1 MTGSEAGLPAL
12 AVRSLPRRTPA
23 RGGAPAQVRAGVVG
37 AYAFTAALARLAEAK
52 ASGALYGSAGAV
64 YLRDGAIVHAESP
77 CAPDLGV
84 RLMACGLLSPD
95 QWREAVTTAGAE
107 RGVGG
112 HLVDTGRVARGE
124 LELCHLL
131 ALFDAAYFTLL
142 PDSEPD
148 RFQPGATSR
157 LGPISGPVPAQRVAR
172 EAQRRRAQLE
182 RAWPWDD
189 TDAGPVVPRTG
200 GEARGGRARAPTPA
214 QLAVLAAAD
223 GSRTP
228 VQIAWHLGR
237 SAFATLLDVRRLAAI
252 GRISTP
258 VRAEAPPAPAPPA
271 AVSSPAPVPRA
282 AVLSPAPAPAPVPL
296 PPAPEPPPLT
306 RGGPQPAVLSS
317 SDPSV
322 ALLLRL
328 RAALEARL

>member
-1 MTGSEAGLPAL
+1 MTGTEAGRPAL
-12 AVRSLPRRTPA
+12 AVRGLPRRIPA
-23 RGGAPAQVRAGVVG
+23 RGSAPAQVRAGVVG
-37 AYAFTAALARLAEAK
+37 AYAFTAALARLAEAG

-95 QWREAVTTAGAE
+95 QWREAVTTASAE

-112 HLVDTGRVARGE
+112 HLVDSGRVARGE

-157 LGPISGPVPAQRVAR
+157 LGPISRPVPAQRVAR

-189 TDAGPVVPRTG
+189 TDAGPVVPRSE

-214 QLAVLAAAD
+214 QQAVLAAAD

-237 SAFATLLDVRRLAAI
+237 SAFATLLDVRRLAAT
-252 GRISTP
+252 GRISMP
-258 VRAEAPPAPAPPA
+258 VRAQAPAAPA
-271 AVSSPAPVPRA
+271 R
-282 AVLSPAPAPAPVPL
+282 PAPAPVPPAPV
-296 PPAPEPPPLT
+296 PPAPVPPAPLPPVAPT
-306 RGGPQPAVLSS
+306 PFAHGGPQPAVLSS

>member
-1 MTGSEAGLPAL
+1 MTGTDAGRPAL
-12 AVRSLPRRTPA
+12 AVRPPRRAPA
-23 RGGAPAQVRAGVVG
+23 GEGTPAQVRAGAVG
-37 AYAFTAALARLAEAK
+37 GYAFTAALARLAEAR

-64 YLRDGAIVHAESP
+64 YLRDGEVVHAESP

-95 QWREAVTTAGAE
+95 QWREAVTATSAE
-107 RGVGG
+107 RGVGR
-112 HLVDTGRVARGE
+112 HLVETGYVARGE

-131 ALFDAAYFTLL
+131 ALFDAAYFALL
-142 PDSEPD
+142 PDAEPD

-157 LGPISGPVPAQRVAR
+157 LGRVARPVPAQRVAR
-172 EAQRRRAQLE
+172 EARRRRALLDQ
-182 RAWPWDD
+182 AWPWDD
-189 TDAGPVVPRTG
+189 TDAAPVVPRTE
-200 GEARGGRARAPTPA
+200 GEVRGSRARAPTPS
-214 QLAVLAAAD
+214 QSAVLAGAD

-237 SAFATLLDVRRLAAI
+237 SAFATLLDVRRLAAA
-252 GRISTP
+252 GRVATP
-258 VRAEAPPAPAPPA
+258 ARAQAAAAPGPPSPTPRRPSPPA
-271 AVSSPAPVPRA
+271 APTPFA
-282 AVLSPAPAPAPVPL
+282 
-296 PPAPEPPPLT
+296 
-306 RGGPQPAVLSS
+306 RGGPQPAFLPS

>member
-1 MTGSEAGLPAL
+1 MTGTEAGRPTL
-12 AVRSLPRRTPA
+12 AVRGLPRRTPA

-37 AYAFTAALARLAEAK
+37 AYAFTAALARLAEAR

-95 QWREAVTTAGAE
+95 QWREAVTTASAE

-157 LGPISGPVPAQRVAR
+157 LGPISRPVPAQRVAR
-172 EAQRRRAQLE
+172 ETQRRRAQLE

-189 TDAGPVVPRTG
+189 TDAGPVVPRS
-200 GEARGGRARAPTPA
+200 EREVRGGRARAPTPA

-237 SAFATLLDVRRLAAI
+237 SAFATLLDVRRLAAN
-252 GRISTP
+252 GRISMP
-258 VRAEAPPAPAPPA
+258 VRAQAPPAPAPLPAPPA
-271 AVSSPAPVPRA
+271 APPLPPPPAPPEPP
-282 AVLSPAPAPAPVPL
+282 PAPAP
-296 PPAPEPPPLT
+296 PPPFAH
-306 RGGPQPAVLSS
+306 GGPQPAVLPS

>member
-1 MTGSEAGLPAL
+1 MTGTEAGRPAL
-12 AVRSLPRRTPA
+12 ALRSLPRRTPA
-23 RGGAPAQVRAGVVG
+23 RGGAPAHVRAGVVG
-37 AYAFTAALARLAEAK
+37 AYAFTAALARLAEAR

-95 QWREAVTTAGAE
+95 QWREAVTTASTG

-157 LGPISGPVPAQRVAR
+157 LGPISRPVPAQRVAR

-189 TDAGPVVPRTG
+189 TDAGPVVPRST
-200 GEARGGRARAPTPA
+200 GEARGGRARAPTPG
-214 QLAVLAAAD
+214 QLAVLEAAD

-258 VRAEAPPAPAPPA
+258 VRAEAT
-271 AVSSPAPVPRA
+271 VTPAPVPPA
-282 AVLSPAPAPAPVPL
+282 PSPAASAPAL
-296 PPAPEPPPLT
+296 PPPAL
-306 RGGPQPAVLSS
+306 GGPQPAVLPS

>member
-1 MTGSEAGLPAL
+1 MTGKEAGRPAL
-12 AVRSLPRRTPA
+12 AVLLPRRAPA

-37 AYAFTAALARLAEAK
+37 GYAFTAALARLAEAR
-52 ASGALYGSAGAV
+52 ASGALYGSAGTV
-64 YLRDGAIVHAESP
+64 YLRDGEVVHAESP

-84 RLMACGLLSPD
+84 RLITCGLLSPD
-95 QWREAVTTAGAE
+95 RWREAVTAASAE

-112 HLVDTGRVARGE
+112 HLVETGRVARGE

-131 ALFDAAYFTLL
+131 ALFDAAYFALL
-142 PDSEPD
+142 PDAEPD
-148 RFQPGATSR
+148 RFQPGATSG
-157 LGPISGPVPAQRVAR
+157 LGRIARPVPAQRVAR
-172 EAQRRRAQLE
+172 EARRRRALLD

-189 TDAGPVVPRTG
+189 TDAAPVVPRTEGEVG
-200 GEARGGRARAPTPA
+200 GSRARAPTPS
-214 QLAVLAAAD
+214 QSAVLGAAD

-237 SAFATLLDVRRLAAI
+237 SAFATLLDVRRLAAT
-252 GRISTP
+252 GRVAVP
-258 VRAEAPPAPAPPA
+258 ARAQAVAAPPEPGPPRQAPPRPSPPA
-271 AVSSPAPVPRA
+271 APTPFA
-282 AVLSPAPAPAPVPL
+282 
-296 PPAPEPPPLT
+296 
-306 RGGPQPAVLSS
+306 RGGTQSAFPPS

>member
-1 MTGSEAGLPAL
+1 MTGTEAGRPAL
-12 AVRSLPRRTPA
+12 TVRGLPRRIPA
-23 RGGAPAQVRAGVVG
+23 RGSAPAQVRAGVVG
-37 AYAFTAALARLAEAK
+37 AYAFTAALARLAEAG

-95 QWREAVTTAGAE
+95 QWREAVTTASAE

-157 LGPISGPVPAQRVAR
+157 LGPISRPVPAQRVAR

-189 TDAGPVVPRTG
+189 TDAGPVVPRSE

-214 QLAVLAAAD
+214 QQAVLAAAD

-237 SAFATLLDVRRLAAI
+237 SAFATLLDVRRLAAT
-252 GRISTP
+252 GRISMP
-258 VRAEAPPAPAPPA
+258 VRAQAPAAPA
-271 AVSSPAPVPRA
+271 RPAPVP
-282 AVLSPAPAPAPVPL
+282 PAPVPPAPL
-296 PPAPEPPPLT
+296 PPVAPTPFAH
-306 RGGPQPAVLSS
+306 GGPQPAVLSS

>member
-1 MTGSEAGLPAL
+1 MTGAEAARPPLAL
-12 AVRSLPRRTPA
+12 RSLPRRTPS
-23 RGGAPAQVRAGVVG
+23 RGVTAPATAPAPVAGGPGRFG
-37 AYAFTAALARLAEAK
+37 AYAFGAALARLADAG

-64 YLRDGAIVHAESP
+64 YLRDGAVVHAESP

-84 RLMACGLLSPD
+84 RLMACGRLTPD
-95 QWREAVTTAGAE
+95 QWREAVTTADVG
-107 RGVGG
+107 RGVGR

-157 LGPISGPVPAQRVAR
+157 LGPISRPVPAQRIAR
-172 EAQRRRAQLE
+172 EAQRRRTQLE

-189 TDAGPVVPRTG
+189 TDAGPVVPRP
-200 GEARGGRARAPTPA
+200 GEEFRGGRARAPTRG

-223 GSRTP
+223 GRRTP

-237 SAFATLLDVRRLAAI
+237 SAFATLLDVRRLAAG
-252 GRISTP
+252 GRIATAA
-258 VRAEAPPAPAPPA
+258 RAEPSPPAPPP
-271 AVSSPAPVPRA
+271 VV
-282 AVLSPAPAPAPVPL
+282 
-296 PPAPEPPPLT
+296 
-306 RGGPQPAVLSS
+306 GGPQPAAPAST
-317 SDPSV
+317 DPTV

>member
-1 MTGSEAGLPAL
+1 MTGSEAGRPAL

-200 GEARGGRARAPTPA
+200 AEARSGRARAPTPA

-258 VRAEAPPAPAPPA
+258 VRAEAAQAPPVPAPPA
-271 AVSSPAPVPRA
+271 PVS
-282 AVLSPAPAPAPVPL
+282 APAPAPVPPPL
-296 PPAPEPPPLT
+296 PPAPEPPLRT
-306 RGGPQPAVLSS
+306 RGGPQPAVLPS